1 MFKKTLK
8 KSVKIWKNCSR
19 FFQRLSK
26 DVEQD
31 REAVEDVEEI
41 EKFEDF
47 QKDVG
52 KNVQDFLV

>member
-1 MFKKTLK
+1 MK

-31 REAVEDVEEI
+31 GEAVEDVEEI